1 MRGGCATVLA
11 MFVLSASG
19 FSAVAEIV
27 PGPLPADLIRVID
40 GDTIEVRAHLWLGL
54 ELTTRV
60 RLWGIDAP
68 ELDGGCP
75 AERDL
80 AKSARDFLA
89 HNLSPTI
96 VLNDVRQDK
105 YGGRVVA
112 RVLTVRG
119 EDVGWLLVANRLAL
133 NAGSAPAWCQ

>member
-1 MRGGCATVLA
+1 MRRVCAVLA

-19 FSAVAEIV
+19 ISAAAEIV

-40 GDTIEVRAHLWLGL
+40 GDTIEVRAHLWLEL

-68 ELDGGCP
+68 ELDGICP

-80 AKSARDFLA
+80 AKSAREFLA
-89 HNLSPTI
+89 RSLSAT
-96 VLNDVRQDK
+96 LALRDVRPDK

-112 RVLTVRG
+112 RVADHDGR
-119 EDVGWLLVANRLAL
+119 DVGSLLVQARLAVQS
-133 NAGSAPAWCQ
+133 GGTPVWCD

>member
-1 MRGGCATVLA
+1 LQGWSAAVLTV
-11 MFVLSASG
+11 FVLSAPG
-19 FSAVAEIV
+19 ISAATEIV
-27 PGPLPADLIRVID
+27 PGPLRADLIRVID

-60 RLWGIDAP
+60 RLSEIDAP

-119 EDVGWLLVANRLAL
+119 EDVGRLLVANRLAL

>member
-60 RLWGIDAP
+60 RLSDVDAP

-75 AERDL
+75 AEREL
-80 AKSARDFLA
+80 AKAARAFLTGT
-89 HNLSPTI
+89 LSKAIT
-96 VLNDVRQDK
+96 LRDVRQDK

-112 RVLTVRG
+112 RVLTMTG
-119 EDVGWLLVANRLAL
+119 EDVGRLLVMNRLAA
-133 NAGSAPAWCQ
+133 NSGSAVAWCQ

>member
-1 MRGGCATVLA
+1 MRGGCAAVLA
-11 MFVLSASG
+11 MFALLASG
-19 FSAVAEIV
+19 ISAAAEIV

-60 RLWGIDAP
+60 RLSDIDAP

-75 AERDL
+75 AEREL
-80 AKSARDFLA
+80 AKAARAFLTGT
-89 HNLSPTI
+89 LSPAVT
-96 VLNDVRQDK
+96 LRDVRQDK

-112 RVLTVRG
+112 RVFDRNGRDLGRLLT
-119 EDVGWLLVANRLAL
+119 EARLAIPL
-133 NAGSAPAWCQ
+133 QVTPAWCD

>member
-1 MRGGCATVLA
+1 MRGGCAAVLA
-11 MFVLSASG
+11 MFALLASG
-19 FSAVAEIV
+19 ISAAAEIV

-60 RLWGIDAP
+60 RLADIDAP

-75 AERDL
+75 AEREL
-80 AKSARDFLA
+80 AKAARAFLTGT
-89 HNLSPTI
+89 LSPAVT
-96 VLNDVRQDK
+96 LRDVRQDK

-112 RVLTVRG
+112 RVLDSGRDLG
-119 EDVGWLLVANRLAL
+119 RLLTEARLAIPL
-133 NAGSAPAWCQ
+133 QVTPAWCD

>member
-1 MRGGCATVLA
+1 

-19 FSAVAEIV
+19 ILAAAEIV

-54 ELTTRV
+54 ELTIRV

-68 ELDGGCP
+68 ELDGICP

-80 AKSARDFLA
+80 AKSARVPRPESLGDA
-89 HNLSPTI
+89 CA
-96 VLNDVRQDK
+96 
-105 YGGRVVA
+105 A
-112 RVLTVRG
+112 RCPAGQVWRARRG
-119 EDVGWLLVANRLAL
+119 PCLR
-133 NAGSAPAWCQ
+133 P